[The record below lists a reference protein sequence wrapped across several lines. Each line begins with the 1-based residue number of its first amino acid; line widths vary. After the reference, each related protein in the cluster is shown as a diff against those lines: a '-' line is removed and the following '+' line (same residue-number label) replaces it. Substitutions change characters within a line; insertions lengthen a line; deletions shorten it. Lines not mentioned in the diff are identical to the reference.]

1 MKKQK
6 KSLIQLILFLFAI
19 TTAKSQDLNLKI
31 MSFNIQQP
39 FGTNWDNRKSNVAS
53 IFNVTQADVIGTQEA
68 VNYQRDYIAQQTGY
82 AWYGI
87 ARDGGDNGEGSW
99 IFYKADKYSLDSS
112 NSGSFW
118 MSTTPNIPSR
128 FEGDYN
134 RICTYVH
141 LIEKSSGKSFYI
153 FNSHFPTPDL
163 PNARLKSAKLL
174 TEKIVNRA
182 IKSDPVYVTGDF
194 NSTEGDAVTIW
205 MKNGSDNAI
214 KFRDTYRDVYPTGNV
229 NTGFGTKFDYIY
241 CPTDSKYTSLTSWVI
256 TNPVASDHYPIAAT
270 VRYNNSTTPPIP
282 VTQVIPGK
290 IEAENYSNSFG
301 IQLENTTDIGQGQN
315 VGYLDLND
323 WLEYKVDVASASK
336 YTFDLR
342 YASNSESGK
351 INVLI
356 DGVYYQSTDL
366 PITNGWQ
373 TWQTITKNID
383 LPAGLHTIKIEVV
396 KGGFNLNWFN
406 FSSQTP
412 SGLSIPG
419 KIEAENYSMT
429 FGTQLENT
437 TDTGGGQNVG
447 YFDVN
452 DILEYNVTVSNTGN
466 YNFDIRVASLEK
478 SGRLNLL
485 VDNNYQKSIDL
496 PITGGWQNWQTSSTT
511 VNLTQGNHKLKFE
524 IVKDGFNLNWFNFS
538 NNGTSK
544 TSSSKNIVMEESD
557 SNTFYPNPA
566 RDFIYFNNEYDWIV
580 YSNAGSK
587 VLSGRSQLVNVSSLN
602 SGIYIVEFNGKRK
615 KLLIN

>member
-1 MKKQK
+1 
-6 KSLIQLILFLFAI
+6 
-19 TTAKSQDLNLKI
+19 

>member
-39 FGTNWDNRKSNVAS
+39 FGTNWDSRKSNTAS
-53 IFNVTQADVIGTQEA
+53 IFNATQADVIGTQEA

-118 MSTTPNIPSR
+118 MSTTPNVPSR

-141 LIEKSSGKSFYI
+141 LVEKSSGKSFYI

-174 TEKIVNRA
+174 TEKIANRA

-194 NSTEGDAVTIW
+194 NSNEGDAVTIW

-214 KFRDTYRDVYPTGNV
+214 KFRDTYRDIYPTGNV

-241 CPTDSKYTSLTSWVI
+241 CPTDSKYNSLTSWVI
-256 TNPVASDHYPIAAT
+256 TSPVASDHYPIAAT

-282 VTQVIPGK
+282 VTQIIPGK

-342 YASNSESGK
+342 YASNTESGK

-373 TWQTITKNID
+373 IWQTISKNID

-466 YNFDIRVASLEK
+466 YNFDIRIASLEK

-566 RDFIYFNNEYDWIV
+566 KDFIYFNNEYDWIV

>member
-174 TEKIVNRA
+174 TEKIANRA
-182 IKSDPVYVTGDF
+182 IKTDPVYVTGDF

-406 FSSQTP
+406 FSSQTT

-466 YNFDIRVASLEK
+466 YNFDIRIASLEK

-538 NNGTSK
+538 NNVTSK

-566 RDFIYFNNEYDWIV
+566 KDFIYFNNEYDWIV